1 MDRIAWDSY
10 LVGGLIVLFG
20 VVVSVLGLLA
30 VRRKVNA
37 ATLKHYHDVASPLLS
52 VVGTL
57 YAVLL
62 GLIVVD
68 CMGKFQQAHFMV
80 GQEANAIANIF
91 ELADGLPS
99 QKRLQIH
106 QLCMD
111 YVHEVRTNEW
121 NMMNRQQASPKAQK
135 DRVALY
141 KTCVM
146 WEPQTESQKA
156 IYSNLLTELSEFTD
170 ARRDRL
176 VLSSHGVWP
185 AVWFVLIVGAI
196 CTIVFTYFFG
206 LTDLL
211 SQIIMTAGV
220 SLLIGLNLLLVAFY
234 GYPFSGDVKVY
245 PEEFLRDERIF
256 KDVLSQEAK
265 DKTALSGGIASAIS
279 TSTSHSENGG
289 LR

>member
-10 LVGGLIVLFG
+10 LAGGLLVFVG
-20 VVVSVLGLLA
+20 VIVSVIGLLA
-30 VRRKVNA
+30 VRRKVHPEN
-37 ATLKHYHDVASPLLS
+37 LKHYHDVASPLLS

-68 CMGKFQQAHFMV
+68 CMTKFQQAHFIV
-80 GQEANAIANIF
+80 GQEANAVANIF

-99 QKRLQIH
+99 QKRIQIH
-106 QLCMD
+106 QLCAD
-111 YVHEVRTNEW
+111 YVHEVRINEW
-121 NMMNRQQASPKAQK
+121 NLMNQQKASPKAQK
-135 DRVALY
+135 DRVLLY
-141 KTCVM
+141 KACVM
-146 WEPQTESQKA
+146 WEPTTESQKA
-156 IYSNLLTELSEFTD
+156 IYASLLDELSAFTD

-185 AVWFVLIVGAI
+185 AVWFVLIMGAI

-206 LTDLL
+206 LADLL

-234 GYPFSGDVKVY
+234 GYPFSGDVQVY

-256 KDVLSQEAK
+256 KDVLSQEHKNDAAVA
-265 DKTALSGGIASAIS
+265 TPML
-279 TSTSHSENGG
+279 TSYSDN
-289 LR
+289 

>member
-1 MDRIAWDSY
+1 MEKIGFDSY
-10 LVGGLIVLFG
+10 LVGGLIVLTG
-20 VVVSVLGLLA
+20 VILSVVGLLL
-30 VRRKVNA
+30 VRRKVNPA
-37 ATLKHYHDVASPLLS
+37 DLKLYHDVASPLLS

-62 GLIVVD
+62 GLVVVD
-68 CMGKFQQAHFMV
+68 CMTKFQQAHFVV
-80 GQEANAIANIF
+80 GQEANAVANIF

-99 QKRLQIH
+99 AKRSQIH

-121 NMMNRQQASPKAQK
+121 NLMDQETASPKAQK
-135 DRVALY
+135 DRVLLY
-141 KTCVM
+141 KACVI
-146 WEPQTESQKA
+146 WEPTTESQKA
-156 IYSNLLTELSEFTD
+156 IYANLLEELSEFTD

-176 VLSSHGVWP
+176 VLSANGVSP
-185 AVWFVLIVGAI
+185 AVWFVLLVGAA
-196 CTIVFTYFFG
+196 CTIIFTYFFG
-206 LTDLL
+206 VPNLL

-256 KDVLSQEAK
+256 KDVLSQESK
-265 DKTALSGGIASAIS
+265 NETALAGPKFAEPKF
-279 TSTSHSENGG
+279 TE
-289 LR
+289 

>member
-1 MDRIAWDSY
+1 MERIPFDSY
-10 LVGGLIVLFG
+10 VIGGLLVLAG
-20 VVVSVLGLLA
+20 VILSVLGLLA

-68 CMGKFQQAHFMV
+68 CMTKFQQAHITV

-91 ELADGLPS
+91 ELADGLPP
-99 QKRLQIH
+99 QRRLRIH
-106 QLCMD
+106 ELCTD
-111 YVHEVRTNEW
+111 YVHEVHTNEW
-121 NMMNRQQASPKAQK
+121 KLMDSQQASLHAQK
-135 DRVALY
+135 DRVDLY
-141 KTCVM
+141 KACIG

-156 IYSNLLTELSEFTD
+156 IYASLLDQLAEFTD
-170 ARRDRL
+170 SRRDRL

-185 AVWFVLIVGAI
+185 AVWFVLITGAA
-196 CTIVFTYFFG
+196 CTIIFTYFFG
-206 LTDLL
+206 LTDLWT
-211 SQIIMTAGV
+211 QIIMTAGV

-256 KDVLSQEAK
+256 KDVLSEEMKNSA
-265 DKTALSGGIASAIS
+265 TASSQPVLMP
-279 TSTSHSENGG
+279 T
-289 LR
+289 R

>member
-1 MDRIAWDSY
+1 MERISWDSY
-10 LVGGLIVLFG
+10 LIGGLFVSIG
-20 VVVSVLGLLA
+20 VVISVFGLLL

-37 ATLKHYHDVASPLLS
+37 EALKHYHDVASPLLS

-68 CMGKFQQAHFMV
+68 CMTKFQTAHITV
-80 GQEANAIANIF
+80 GQEANAVANIF

-99 QKRLQIH
+99 AKRLQIH

-111 YVHEVRTNEW
+111 YVHEVRANEW
-121 NMMNRQQASPKAQK
+121 ELMNKMQASSKAQR
-135 DRVALY
+135 DRVLLY
-141 KTCVM
+141 KACVM
-146 WEPQTESQKA
+146 WEPATESQKA
-156 IYSNLLTELSEFTD
+156 IYASLLQELSEFTD

-185 AVWFVLIVGAI
+185 AVWFVLFVGAV
-196 CTIVFTYFFG
+196 CTVVFTYFFG
-206 LTDLL
+206 LPNLL

-256 KDVLSQEAK
+256 KDVLSQERNN
-265 DKTALSGGIASAIS
+265 KTAVACPLTA
-279 TSTSHSENGG
+279 N
-289 LR
+289 